1 MTNIC
6 FPRTALVIGLLALP
20 LAGCGNS
27 TTTGAAGGAVT
38 GAVVGGPVGSV
49 AGGVAGAA
57 VGASLN
63 PDETERAR
71 RYVVAQRRP
80 SVRLQESV
88 DVGYTLPPR
97 VALYP
102 VPPDVGMSTSY
113 DYAVVNNRRVLVEPA
128 TRRVVYVYE

>member
-1 MTNIC
+1 
-6 FPRTALVIGLLALP
+6 LALSQAASP
-20 LAGCGNS
+20 ALPSARPS
-27 TTTGAAGGAVT
+27 T
-38 GAVVGGPVGSV
+38 
-49 AGGVAGAA
+49 
-57 VGASLN
+57 
-63 PDETERAR
+63 DETERAR